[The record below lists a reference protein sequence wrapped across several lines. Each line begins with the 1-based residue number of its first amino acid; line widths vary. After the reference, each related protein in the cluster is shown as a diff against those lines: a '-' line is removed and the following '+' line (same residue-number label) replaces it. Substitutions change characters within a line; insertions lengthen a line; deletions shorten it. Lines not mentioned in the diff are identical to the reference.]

1 MSATR
6 SKDVS
11 DNTADRKIV
20 VVRVFDAPRNV
31 VWDAWSDPEQLKLWF
46 GPNGFTNTFEEFDF
60 RPGGHWRFVMHGP
73 DGTNFKNH
81 NQFIEIKK
89 PELIVM
95 DHLEEPKFR
104 VTATFTD
111 LGRKTQMTFRQV
123 FDSAEIAERVKPYAV
138 PGTQQTLDKLASHI
152 AARR

>member
-11 DNTADRKIV
+11 DNTADREIV
-20 VVRVFDAPRNV
+20 VVRVFDAPCNV
-31 VWDAWSDPEQLKLWF
+31 VWESWSDPEQLKLWF

-60 RPGGHWRFVMHGP
+60 RPDGHWRFVMHGP

-81 NQFIEIKK
+81 NQFVEIRR

-104 VTATFTD
+104 VTITFMD
-111 LGRKTQMTFRQV
+111 IGGKTQMTFRQV
-123 FDSAEIAERVKPYAV
+123 FDSAETLDRVKPYAV

-152 AARR
+152 ATRR